1 MIRLELKLPEDY
13 EGERLDKLLPFLVG
27 DYSRTFFQNLIK
39 DGAVE
44 VAGKVITKPSF
55 EPGEDDPIVVNL
67 PELREPEILPEDIP
81 LDILYEDD
89 DLLVVNKPKGMVVH
103 PAPGHPS
110 GTLVNA
116 LLYHC
121 GDTLSGIG
129 GVSRPGIVHR
139 LDMDTSGLMLCA
151 KNDRAH
157 RLLSAQL
164 SDRSL
169 SREYEAILRG
179 TPREAEGTVDAPIGR
194 SPKDRKKMAVT
205 AQGSRRAVTRYRVL
219 ESFPGYSYVRC
230 ALETGRTHQIRVHM
244 AYIGHPVAGDPLYGG
259 GKAELGL
266 TSQCLHARSIR
277 FIHPTTGQ
285 AMSFDSSLPEEF
297 TRALNTLRGR

>member
-1 MIRLELKLPEDY
+1 MRTELLADIPDEDT
-13 EGERLDKLLPFLVG
+13 RLDAFLAANLQELSRSRIQQLIGEGCVTLDGKALKKNYRVG
-27 DYSRTFFQNLIK
+27 AGDLF
-39 DGAVE
+39 AVE
-44 VAGKVITKPSF
+44 V
-55 EPGEDDPIVVNL
+55 
-67 PELREPEILPEDIP
+67 PELRRAEPEPENIP
-81 LDILYEDD
+81 LDIVYEDG
-89 DLLVVNKPKGMVVH
+89 DLIVLNKPKGLVVH
-103 PAPGHPS
+103 PAPGHES

-157 RLLSAQL
+157 RLLSDQL

-179 TPREAEGTVDAPIGR
+179 TPKEQSGTVDAPIGR
-194 SPKDRKKMAVT
+194 HPTDRKRMAVIREH
-205 AQGSRRAVTRYRVL
+205 SRPAVTHYRVL

-230 ALETGRTHQIRVHM
+230 KLMTGRTHQIRVHM
-244 AYIGHPVAGDPLYGG
+244 AYLGHPVAGDRVYGG
-259 GKAELGL
+259 GEVLGL
-266 TSQCLHARSIR
+266 SSQCLHARQIS

-285 AMSFDSSLPEEF
+285 AMTFESILPAEFQQALTRLREE
-297 TRALNTLRGR
+297 A

>member
-1 MIRLELKLPEDY
+1 MTIYLTVEEADAGRRADAWLADSVEDLSRSRAQQLMEGGLVSLPTGPVKKNYRVEAGDTLRVELPEP
-13 EGERLDKLLPFLVG
+13 EE
-27 DYSRTFFQNLIK
+27 
-39 DGAVE
+39 A
-44 VAGKVITKPSF
+44 
-55 EPGEDDPIVVNL
+55 
-67 PELREPEILPEDIP
+67 ELRPENIP

-89 DLLVVNKPKGMVVH
+89 DLIVLLKPKGMVVH

-179 TPREAEGTVDAPIGR
+179 TPREESGVVDAPIGR

-259 GKAELGL
+259 GRAELGL

-277 FIHPTTGQ
+277 FIHPTTGEP
-285 AMSFDSSLPEEF
+285 MSFDSDLPEEF
-297 TRALNTLRGR
+297 TRALNALRGAR

>member
-1 MIRLELKLPEDY
+1 MTTYLTAEAEDAGARLDAFLADSLEDMSRSRAQQLIEEGLVTLEGAAVKKNRRVSPGERYRAEVPEPEALEL
-13 EGERLDKLLPFLVG
+13 
-27 DYSRTFFQNLIK
+27 T
-39 DGAVE
+39 
-44 VAGKVITKPSF
+44 
-55 EPGEDDPIVVNL
+55 
-67 PELREPEILPEDIP
+67 PEDIP
-81 LDILYEDD
+81 LDIVFEDA
-89 DLLVVNKPKGMVVH
+89 DLIVLNKPKGLVVH

-116 LLYHC
+116 LLWHC

-194 SPKDRKKMAVT
+194 SPRDRKKMAVT

-219 ESFPGYSYVRC
+219 EAYPGYSYVRC

-259 GKAELGL
+259 GKPELGL

-277 FIHPTTGQ
+277 FIHPSTGE
-285 AMSFDSSLPEEF
+285 AMSFDSELPEEF
-297 TRALNTLRGR
+297 TRALAILRGR

>member
-1 MIRLELKLPEDY
+1 MTTYLTADAEDAGLRLDAFLAENLEELSRSRAQQLIEGGLATLEGAPVKKNHRVSPGERFRVEVPEPEALELTPE
-13 EGERLDKLLPFLVG
+13 
-27 DYSRTFFQNLIK
+27 N
-39 DGAVE
+39 
-44 VAGKVITKPSF
+44 
-55 EPGEDDPIVVNL
+55 
-67 PELREPEILPEDIP
+67 IP
-81 LDILYEDD
+81 LDILYEDG
-89 DLLVVNKPKGMVVH
+89 DLIVLNKPKGLVVH

-116 LLYHC
+116 LLWHC
-121 GDTLSGIG
+121 GGSLSGIG

-179 TPREAEGTVDAPIGR
+179 TPRETEGTVDAPIGR
-194 SPKDRKKMAVT
+194 SPRDRKKMAVT
-205 AQGSRRAVTRYRVL
+205 TQGSRRAVTRYRVL
-219 ESFPGYSYVRC
+219 ESFSGYSYVRC

-259 GKAELGL
+259 GRAELGL
-266 TSQCLHARSIR
+266 SSQCLHARSIR
-277 FIHPTTGQ
+277 FIHPSTGE
-285 AMSFDSSLPEEF
+285 AMSFDSELPEEF
-297 TRALNTLRGR
+297 TRALNALRAAR

>member
-1 MIRLELKLPEDY
+1 MTTYLTAEAADA
-13 EGERLDKLLPFLVG
+13 GERLDAFLSASLEEL
-27 DYSRTFFQNLIK
+27 SRSRAQQLIEQGLVTLE
-39 DGAVE
+39 GAAVKKNHR
-44 VAGKVITKPSF
+44 VSAGERFRAEIP
-55 EPGEDDPIVVNL
+55 
-67 PELREPEILPEDIP
+67 EPEALELMPENIP
-81 LDILYEDD
+81 LDIVFEDD
-89 DLLVVNKPKGMVVH
+89 DLIVLVKPKGLVVH

-164 SDRSL
+164 ADRSL
-169 SREYEAILRG
+169 HRVYEALLRG
-179 TPREAEGTVDAPIGR
+179 TPRDPEGTVDAPIGR

-205 AQGSRRAVTRYRVL
+205 DKGSRRAVTRYRVL
-219 ESFPGYSYVRC
+219 EVFPGFSLVRC
-230 ALETGRTHQIRVHM
+230 ELETGRTHQIRVHM
-244 AYIGHPVAGDPLYGG
+244 AHIGHPVAGDPLYGG
-259 GKAELGL
+259 GTPLGL
-266 TSQCLHARSIR
+266 TSQCLHARAIS
-277 FIHPTTGQ
+277 FIHPATGET
-285 AMSFDSSLPEEF
+285 MRFESELPPEF
-297 TRALNTLRGR
+297 TRALAALRALP

>member
-1 MIRLELKLPEDY
+1 MTTWATVEPEDAGRRLDAWLADALEELSRSRAQQLIDGGLVTLGDAGVKKNRPVAAGECYRVELPEP
-13 EGERLDKLLPFLVG
+13 EEALP
-27 DYSRTFFQNLIK
+27 
-39 DGAVE
+39 
-44 VAGKVITKPSF
+44 
-55 EPGEDDPIVVNL
+55 L
-67 PELREPEILPEDIP
+67 PQDIP
-81 LDILYEDD
+81 LDILYEDEE
-89 DLLVVNKPKGMVVH
+89 LIVLNKPKGMVVH
-103 PAPGHPS
+103 PAPGHPD

-116 LLYHC
+116 LLFHC
-121 GDTLSGIG
+121 GGSLSGVG
-129 GVSRPGIVHR
+129 GVARPGIVHR

-179 TPREAEGTVDAPIGR
+179 TPREESGTVDAPIGR
-194 SPKDRKKMAVT
+194 SPRDRKKMAVT

-219 ESFPGYSYVRC
+219 EAFPGYSYVRC

-277 FIHPTTGQ
+277 FIHPSTGE
-285 AMSFDSSLPEEF
+285 AMSFDSDLPEDF
-297 TRALNTLRGR
+297 TRALAILRGR

>member
-1 MIRLELKLPEDY
+1 MTIWLTAEAADAGARLDAWLAENVEELSRSRAQQLIEAGLVTLPSGPPKKNYRVSPGDSLRVELPE
-13 EGERLDKLLPFLVG
+13 
-27 DYSRTFFQNLIK
+27 
-39 DGAVE
+39 
-44 VAGKVITKPSF
+44 
-55 EPGEDDPIVVNL
+55 
-67 PELREPEILPEDIP
+67 PEEAALQPEDIP
-81 LDILYEDD
+81 LDILYEDG
-89 DLLVVNKPKGMVVH
+89 DLIVINKPKGLVVH
-103 PAPGHPS
+103 PAPGHPD

-121 GDTLSGIG
+121 GDSLSGIG
-129 GVSRPGIVHR
+129 GVTRPGIVHR
-139 LDMDTSGLMLCA
+139 LDMDTSGLILCA

-179 TPREAEGTVDAPIGR
+179 APKEDSGKVDAPIGR

-205 AQGSRRAVTRYRVL
+205 EHNSRPAVTRYRVL
-219 ESFPGYSYVRC
+219 ERFPGYSYVRC

-259 GKAELGL
+259 GSELGL
-266 TSQCLHARSIR
+266 KSQCLHARAIR
-277 FIHPTTGQ
+277 FIHPSTGQ
-285 AMSFDSSLPEEF
+285 AMSFESGLPEDF
-297 TRALNTLRGR
+297 TRALAVLRARL